1 MVVDEAEALYKGVV
15 RRRILLTTILASALA
30 ASILY
35 SIHAGLYKYSF
46 RSILDALRGAGS
58 PSEVLVIRDIRL
70 PRIIAAVVVGAGMSV
85 AGAITQCVLENP
97 LATPFTLGVAHG
109 AMFGAALAIVGFG
122 FGEVSSFKIIVNNPY
137 IVVAS
142 AFTGAVLGVSIML
155 ILAGVRGLTPESMI
169 LAGIALSFLFTA
181 ATMVIQYFA
190 SELELASIVYWTFGD
205 LGRPYWRDDLIMSIV
220 VAASIAYYAS
230 RAWDYNVLLQG
241 EDTARSLG
249 VNVKILRLAG
259 VYIAALVTAVCV
271 SFVGIIGFI
280 GLVCPHACRLL
291 IGSDYRYLIPSSA
304 LMGSLL
310 LTLSDTL
317 ARTIMSPITLPVGI
331 VIAFI
336 GVPMFIYLLSKLGVQ
351 R

>member
-1 MVVDEAEALYKGVV
+1 MITSEAEALYKSVV
-15 RRRILLTTILASALA
+15 RKRILLTIILAVALA
-30 ASILY
+30 ASVIY
-35 SIHAGLYKYSF
+35 SIHAGLYKFSF
-46 RSILDALRGAGS
+46 KSIVDALRGTA
-58 PSEVLVIRDIRL
+58 PKSEVLVIRDIRL

-85 AGAITQCVLENP
+85 AGAVTQCVLENP

-137 IVVAS
+137 IVTSS
-142 AFTGAVLGVSIML
+142 AFAGAVLGVSIML
-155 ILAGVRGLTPESMI
+155 VLAGVRGLTPESMI

-181 ATMVIQYFA
+181 ATMLIQYFA

-205 LGRPYWRDDLIMSIV
+205 LGRPYWRDDFIMAVAV
-220 VAASIAYYAS
+220 VASIAYYAS
-230 RAWDYNVLLQG
+230 RAWDYNILVQG
-241 EDTARSLG
+241 EDVAKSLG
-249 VNVKILRLAG
+249 VNVRFLRLAS

-291 IGSDYRYLIPSSA
+291 VGSDYRYLIPSSA

-317 ARTIMSPITLPVGI
+317 ARTILSPITLPVGI